1 MKWLKYTWFSLKDM
15 HEILKLE
22 PIVFKCTK
30 ENTNHLIKNPYYMY
44 IHIFQSVKELCWA
57 HVYC

>member
-44 IHIFQSVKELCWA
+44 IHIFQSVSRA
-57 HVYC
+57 QVYC